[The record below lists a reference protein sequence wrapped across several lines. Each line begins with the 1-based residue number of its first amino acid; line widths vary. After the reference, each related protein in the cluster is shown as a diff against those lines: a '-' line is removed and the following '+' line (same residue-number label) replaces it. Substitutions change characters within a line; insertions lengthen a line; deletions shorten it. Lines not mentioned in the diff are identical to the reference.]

1 VLVTA
6 GLGND
11 VTSGRREKNL
21 HTRKCLSPKGFLSRN
36 FMYVLGKPTETGLP
50 VTVANFPCC
59 KIVDDVFRG
68 QLFFTGDAIYPAGN
82 YKRKK

>member
-1 VLVTA
+1 
-6 GLGND
+6 
-11 VTSGRREKNL
+11 
-21 HTRKCLSPKGFLSRN
+21 
-36 FMYVLGKPTETGLP
+36 MYVLGKPTETGLP

-82 YKRKK
+82 YKRK